1 MDNRKSTTPT
11 VVTDVATVYGAVE
24 LSMKN
29 WLLALQSPRQERA
42 SRHKLAQGN
51 AKGLWAAVEEERA
64 ALLGSGYGE
73 VRVVTCYEAGRDGF
87 WLHRFL
93 VAQGA
98 ESQVVDPG
106 SVLVNRRGRR
116 AKSDRLDVEGL
127 LRLAIRHDAGDRHL
141 GRMVVVP
148 SVAQEDARRPTRERQ
163 RLLSERTAHNNRI
176 KGLLA
181 TQGIYGYQ
189 PLRADRRVRLAAL
202 RRADGEPP
210 APALQVELER
220 ELERLAVIEAQVAAL
235 EKARRAAL
243 AGADDR
249 EAQAMRLLMRL
260 KSIAI
265 EFASVLTREVFYR
278 DFANRRAVGSFVG
291 LAPSPFKSGAV
302 DHEQGIG
309 KAGNRRARSTM
320 IELAWQWVR
329 LQPDSDLTLWFK
341 ARLAD
346 NRSGRRK
353 RQLIVAL
360 ARRLLVALW
369 RYVTTGVIP
378 AGAQLKG

>member
-1 MDNRKSTTPT
+1 MRLACGRWWRKS
-11 VVTDVATVYGAVE
+11 GR
-24 LSMKN
+24 LC
-29 WLLALQSPRQERA
+29 
-42 SRHKLAQGN
+42 
-51 AKGLWAAVEEERA
+51 WAAM
-64 ALLGSGYGE
+64 
-73 VRVVTCYEAGRDGF
+73 VTCDEAGRDGF

-98 ESQVVDPG
+98 QSQVVDPG

-127 LRLAIRHDAGDRHL
+127 LRVVIRHDAGDRHL

-163 RLLSERTAHNNRI
+163 RLLSERTAHSNRI

-220 ELERLAVIEAQVAAL
+220 LEVIDAQVAAL
-235 EKARRAAL
+235 EKARRTAL
-243 AGADDR
+243 AGAGADDR

-329 LQPDSDLTLWFK
+329 LQPHSDLTLWFK
-341 ARLAD
+341 ARLGD
-346 NRSGRRK
+346 GRSGRRK
-353 RQLIVAL
+353 RQ
-360 ARRLLVALW
+360 LLVALW